1 MRSGVRVLC
10 KCTPCFKSNGEGIK
24 QSVRTE
30 HRHRQKENDRV
41 KKAAARELRQQKRDM
56 RRQEV
61 LAAEAEEEAEIAH
74 AEVEAAQY
82 SSDGDE
88 FESAFGHSGFDE
100 TLHDSRSSDSGA
112 SASESKSAASL
123 TPPASPRKS
132 KLFFCLRDNGSQ
144 RNAH

>member
-1 MRSGVRVLC
+1 MRSGVHVLC
-10 KCTPCFKSNGEGIK
+10 KCTPCFESNGEGIK

-30 HRHRQKENDRV
+30 HRHRRKEDDRA

-112 SASESKSAASL
+112 SESKSAASL